1 MNYLP
6 LARDGRTVAPWRRHG
21 LQRGRSRLVLPPE
34 TLPMT
39 WLVLVDKPSDF
50 PNADTPHKVMAV
62 RDYLLRPRLFG
73 ETKPQVVNLSRS
85 YAYQGAGYYSSLL
98 AEARGHRVMP
108 SVETMIELSKK
119 SLYRIA
125 VPELEDRLNK
135 LLRGLDDPPAEAFR
149 LLVCFGRTDDVRL
162 EPFGRHLFD
171 WFRAPILEVMV
182 AAGEWR
188 SITRI
193 RALPITELKPV
204 ERRFLVDGLDRY
216 TRRAWK
222 PPKARTAA
230 RYSLAVLY
238 DPQAQMPP
246 SMQSSLKHMAKVA
259 ARLGVEVEPI
269 QKGDLDRLAEFDA
282 LFIRETTAIDNHTYR
297 FARRAA
303 QEGMPVIDDPVSMI
317 RCTNKV
323 YLAELLAANGV
334 PTPKTVI
341 IDSLKQAETL
351 PDEVGW
357 PVVLKIPDGS
367 FSRGVFKLDTP
378 EALKERLEA
387 LLEESDLVL
396 AQEFVPTSFDWRIG
410 VLGGEPL
417 FACKYLMAKQHW
429 QVINHRPGQAA
440 DEGRSKAVA
449 LDDVSPGVVEAAV
462 KAARLIGDG
471 LYGVDLKET
480 DRGVVVIEVNDNPNL
495 DHGYEDAVAKDGL
508 WEALVTWFVRRLDER
523 RGAHREAS
531 A

>member
-1 MNYLP
+1 
-6 LARDGRTVAPWRRHG
+6 
-21 LQRGRSRLVLPPE
+21 
-34 TLPMT
+34 MT
-39 WLVLVDKPSDF
+39 WLVLVDKLADF

-62 RDYLLRPRLFG
+62 RDYLTRPRLFG
-73 ETKPQVVNLSRS
+73 ETKPSVINLSRS

-125 VPELEDRLNK
+125 LPELEDRLNK
-135 LLRGLDDPPAEAFR
+135 TLQSIEEPPAEGFR
-149 LLVCFGRTDDVRL
+149 LLVCFGRTDDVRFD
-162 EPFGRHLFD
+162 PFGRLLFD
-171 WFRAPILEVMV
+171 WYRAPILEVVV

-188 SITRI
+188 TITKMRTV
-193 RALPITELKPV
+193 PIGELTPV
-204 ERRFLVDGLDRY
+204 ERRFLVDALDRY
-216 TRRAWK
+216 TRRAWR
-222 PPKARTAA
+222 PPKARVAA

-238 DPQAQMPP
+238 DPHAPLPP
-246 SMQSSLKHMAKVA
+246 SAPSSLKHMAKVA
-259 ARLGVEVEPI
+259 SRLGVEVEPI
-269 QKGDLDRLAEFDA
+269 QKTDLDRLAEFDA

-297 FARRAA
+297 FARRAV

-323 YLAELLAANGV
+323 YLAELLAANEV
-334 PTPKTVI
+334 PTPKTI
-341 IDSLKQAETL
+341 IVDSLKQADAL
-351 PDEVGW
+351 PEELGW

-367 FSRGVFKLDTP
+367 FSRGVFKLDSR
-378 EALKERLEA
+378 EALKERLQA

-417 FACKYLMAKQHW
+417 FACQYMMAKEHW
-429 QVINHRPGQAA
+429 QIINHRPGKPA
-440 DEGRSKAVA
+440 DEGRFRAFEVGEVA
-449 LDDVSPGVVEAAV
+449 PGVIDTAV

-480 DRGVVVIEVNDNPNL
+480 DRGLFVIEVNDNPNL
-495 DHGYEDAVAKDGL
+495 DRGIEDHVAKDAL
-508 WEALVTWFVRRLDER
+508 WESLVRWFVGRLD
-523 RGAHREAS
+523 AA
-531 A
+531 